1 MSEEIPDKTKISD
14 GALAPGGMVNH
25 YRIVEKI
32 GAGGMGEVFL
42 AEDTKLERQIA
53 LKFLPAHLI
62 ASEELLQRFYREA
75 KAVAR
80 LNHPNIVT
88 VHDVGDAGGTPYLVM
103 EYVSGQT
110 LQVSGVTTFRSINE
124 ILGLAL
130 QICQGLAEAHRNG
143 IVHRDIKPSNII
155 VDESGRVR
163 ILDFGLAALAG
174 SDELT
179 KAGTALGTIAYMS
192 PEQVSGRNLDRRS
205 DLFSFGILLYEMLT
219 GKNPFKGNNEGA
231 TLRAIMDS
239 NPEPISKTRSDVPE
253 PLQRVVMKALEKNLE
268 MRYQSCEDIIADLKK
283 LLHDS
288 QSSGAN
294 AARANTDKTLVVVP
308 FANLSADAE
317 NEYFSDGLTE
327 EIITDLASIGRL
339 RVISRS
345 SSNMLKGT
353 QKSARTIGVE
363 LGVRYILTGSV
374 RKAGNSVRITAQLVE
389 AASDSQIWADKYS
402 GTLDDIFAMQERVS
416 RAIVDALK
424 VELSGSE
431 KEQLAAHAIV
441 DVRAYEYYLR
451 ARQDIHTWNET
462 ALTRAESYL
471 NAGLEIIGENALLY
485 AALAWVYA
493 QLVNIGARQDEWI
506 EKARVFANKALELA
520 PTSSEAYHIRGLIA
534 SYFEGSVLKALECQR
549 QALKF
554 NPADSDALFELAF
567 DSAMI
572 GRMDEARALEVQL
585 RSIDPLTQKADAVK
599 SWILLLNGQFQEH
612 LELRLRMLEA
622 EPDRLI
628 RRTWVA
634 ASYLY
639 VGDTTSAEKAML
651 GVELAGFAAR
661 LTKTLVLASCGRRE
675 EALALVTDDLE
686 RTALR
691 DPQFSLHL
699 AEAFALAGQIG
710 RALATLEQAVSR
722 GFWNFRFLE
731 TNDPFFEPLRGLPR
745 FQKIL
750 ETVKRKTEDNTV

>member
-1 MSEEIPDKTKISD
+1 MSEDSLDKTRIKVV
-14 GALAPGGMVNH
+14 ALTPGGMVNH

-42 AEDTKLERQIA
+42 ADDMKLDRKVAI
-53 LKFLPAHLI
+53 KFLPVHMTTSA
-62 ASEELLQRFYREA
+62 ELLERFYREA

-88 VHDVGDAGGTPYLVM
+88 VHEVGDVDGTPYLVM
-103 EYVSGQT
+103 EYVSGQN
-110 LQVSGVTTFRSINE
+110 LQLSGSSHSRSISQ

-130 QICQGLAEAHRNG
+130 QVCQGLAEAHRKG

-155 VDESGRVR
+155 VDDSGRVR

-174 SDELT
+174 SDDLT
-179 KAGTALGTIAYMS
+179 KAGTALGTIAFMS

-239 NPEPISKTRSDVPE
+239 IPEPIGAIRSDVPE
-253 PLQRVVMKALEKNLE
+253 SLQRVVMKALEKDVE
-268 MRYQSCEDIIADLKK
+268 VRYQSCEDMIADLKK
-283 LLHDS
+283 LLYDS
-288 QSSGAN
+288 QPSGDN
-294 AARANTDKTLVVVP
+294 AVRINTDRSLVVVP
-308 FANLSADAE
+308 FANLSADPE

-327 EIITDLASIGRL
+327 EIITDLASVGRL

-345 SSNMLKGT
+345 SSNLLKAS

-389 AASDSQIWADKYS
+389 AASDTQVWADKYS
-402 GTLDDIFAMQERVS
+402 GALDDIFAMQEKVS
-416 RAIVDALK
+416 HAIVEALK
-424 VELSGSE
+424 VELTGSE

-451 ARQDIHTWNET
+451 ARQDIHTWNEA
-462 ALTRAESYL
+462 ALTRAETYL

-485 AALAWVYA
+485 SALAWVYA
-493 QLVNIGARQDEWI
+493 QLVNIGVRQDEWI
-506 EKARVFANKALELA
+506 DKAREFAAKALELA

-567 DSAMI
+567 DSAMV
-572 GRMDEARALEVQL
+572 GRMDEARALEARL
-585 RSIDPLTQKADAVK
+585 RSIDPLTHKADAVK
-599 SWILLLNGQFQEH
+599 SWILLLDGKYQDH

-622 EPDRLI
+622 EPDKLI

-639 VGDTTSAEKAML
+639 VGDTAGAERVML

-661 LTKTLVLASCGRRE
+661 LTKTLVLASSGRRD

-691 DPQFSLHL
+691 DPQFALHL
-699 AEAFALAGQIG
+699 AEALALAGQSE
-710 RALATLEQAVSR
+710 RALATLERAVSR
-722 GFWNFRFLE
+722 GFWNYRFLAVH
-731 TNDPFFEPLRGLPR
+731 DPFLESLRSHPR
-745 FQKIL
+745 FQNVL
-750 ETVKRKTEDNTV
+750 ENVKGKTADTPV